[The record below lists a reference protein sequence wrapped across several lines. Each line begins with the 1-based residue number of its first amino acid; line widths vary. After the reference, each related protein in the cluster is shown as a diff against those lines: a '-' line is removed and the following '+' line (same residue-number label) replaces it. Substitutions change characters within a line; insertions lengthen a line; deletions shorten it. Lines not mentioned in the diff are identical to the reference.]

1 MKRELFSFLFLCRKP
16 WGNVSFPWFFI
27 LKGVRKMTICS
38 VNNVTKSFGGNI
50 IFENISLEI
59 KNGERVGLVGRNG
72 SGKTTIF
79 QLLTGMESLDA
90 GAIHM
95 KKGTRIGHVAQ
106 IPKFDESM
114 TVYEVLS
121 SAFKIEKE
129 LEREMRTL
137 EKHMAEEQESSVLQ
151 KLMERYG
158 IIQEKFAFLGGYE
171 IEANIMKVAN
181 GLQVIELFPR
191 SFLELSG
198 GEQTKVS
205 LAYMLLQ
212 KPDLLLLDE
221 PTNHLDLFAVEWL
234 EQFLKEYNGTVVV
247 ISHDRYFLDEVVTK
261 IFDLEDG
268 EIHVYHTNYSRF
280 VEEKEE
286 RLLQEFQAFQEQQK
300 KIKKMKEAIKRLRE
314 WANQAN
320 PPNEG
325 LHKRARSMER
335 ALERME
341 KLKKPIL
348 ERKQMGL
355 QFEGQERSGKDVI
368 VMKEVSKG
376 FAEHLLFNEANL
388 HVRFQERAAIVGR
401 NGTGKTTLLKLLLE
415 EIKPDAGEIRIGSSV
430 KIGYLSQHA
439 YGNMKS
445 NVLEAFRECVAV
457 TEGEARHILAK
468 FLFYGPAVFK
478 KVTQLSG
485 GEKMR
490 LRLAQLM
497 YQDINFLI
505 LDEPTNHLDIESREV
520 LEEALEQ
527 YNGTILAVS
536 HDRYFL
542 NKLFEKTYW
551 IDECK
556 LFEFAGNYAWARQK
570 WEEKLETQVIK
581 QQRQGRK
588 KIETV
593 PVKKKEVRNIEEIET
608 ELMHVEE
615 DIYTLEC
622 KMEQVVDVEMLEQL
636 YEEKTK
642 KELLRA
648 ELYNALEN
656 IME

>member
-1 MKRELFSFLFLCRKP
+1 
-16 WGNVSFPWFFI
+16 
-27 LKGVRKMTICS
+27 MTICS
-38 VNNVTKSFGGNI
+38 VNNVTKSFGGNT

-79 QLLTGMESLDA
+79 GLLTGMESLDA

-106 IPKFDESM
+106 IPKFDEVM
-114 TVYEVLS
+114 TVYDVLS
-121 SAFKIEKE
+121 SAFKVEKE
-129 LEREMRTL
+129 LEKEMHAL
-137 EKHMAEEQESSVLQ
+137 EKNMAVEQEQSALE

-158 IIQEKFAFLGGYE
+158 VIQEKFAFLGGYE

-181 GLQVIELFPR
+181 GLQVTDLFSR
-191 SFLELSG
+191 VFTELSG

-234 EQFLKEYNGTVVV
+234 EQFLKEYTGTVIV

-268 EIHVYHTNYSRF
+268 EIHVYHTNYSQF

-286 RLLQEFQAFQEQQK
+286 RLLQEFQAYQEQQK

-325 LHKRARSMER
+325 LHKRARNMER
-335 ALERME
+335 ALERIE
-341 KLKKPIL
+341 KLKRPIL

-355 QFEGQERSGKDVI
+355 QFEGQERSGKDVV

-376 FAEHLLFNEANL
+376 FAGRPLFEQANL

-401 NGTGKTTLLKLLLE
+401 NGTGKTTLLKLLLKE
-415 EIKPDAGEIRIGSSV
+415 MEPDAGAIRMGSSV

-439 YGNMKS
+439 YENMKS
-445 NVLEAFRECVAV
+445 NVLEAFRENVAV

-551 IDECK
+551 IDGCQ

-570 WEEKLETQVIK
+570 WEEKLEKQVIK
-581 QQRQGRK
+581 QKRQGRK
-588 KIETV
+588 SVEMV
-593 PVKKKEVRNIEEIET
+593 PVKEKKARNLEEIEN

-615 DIYTLEC
+615 DIYAIEC
-622 KMEQVVDVEMLEQL
+622 EMEHVADVERLEKL
-636 YEEKTK
+636 YEEKTM

-648 ELYNALEN
+648 KLYSELEN
-656 IME
+656 IVE

>member
-1 MKRELFSFLFLCRKP
+1 
-16 WGNVSFPWFFI
+16 
-27 LKGVRKMTICS
+27 MTICS

-137 EKHMAEEQESSVLQ
+137 EKDMAEEQESSVLQ

-181 GLQVIELFPR
+181 GLQVTELFPR
-191 SFLELSG
+191 SFVEISG

-286 RLLQEFQAFQEQQK
+286 RLLQEFQAYQEQQK

-355 QFEGQERSGKDVI
+355 QFEGQERSGKDVV

-415 EIKPDAGEIRIGSSV
+415 EIEPDAGEIRIGSSV

-588 KIETV
+588 SDETV
-593 PVKKKEVRNIEEIET
+593 SVKKKEVRNIEEIET

-615 DIYTLEC
+615 EIYTLEC

-648 ELYNALEN
+648 DLYNALEN

>member
-1 MKRELFSFLFLCRKP
+1 
-16 WGNVSFPWFFI
+16 
-27 LKGVRKMTICS
+27 MTICS

-79 QLLTGMESLDA
+79 QLLTEMESLDA

-181 GLQVIELFPR
+181 GLQVTELFPR
-191 SFLELSG
+191 LFLELSG

-234 EQFLKEYNGTVVV
+234 EQFLKEYNGTVMV

-286 RLLQEFQAFQEQQK
+286 RLLQEFQAYQEQQK

-355 QFEGQERSGKDVI
+355 QFEGQERSGKDVV
-368 VMKEVSKG
+368 VMKEVNKG

-415 EIKPDAGEIRIGSSV
+415 EIEPDAGEIRIGSSV

-551 IDECK
+551 IDERK

-570 WEEKLETQVIK
+570 WEERLETQVIK

-588 KIETV
+588 SIETA
-593 PVKKKEVRNIEEIET
+593 PVKKKEARNIEEIET

-622 KMEQVVDVEMLEQL
+622 TMEHVVDIKRLEQL

-648 ELYNALEN
+648 ELYNELEN
-656 IME
+656 IVE

>member
-1 MKRELFSFLFLCRKP
+1 M
-16 WGNVSFPWFFI
+16 GNVSFSWFFI

-38 VNNVTKSFGGNI
+38 VNNVTKSFGGNT

-79 QLLTGMESLDA
+79 GLLTGMESLDA

-106 IPKFDESM
+106 IPKFDEAM
-114 TVYEVLS
+114 TVYDVLS
-121 SAFKIEKE
+121 SAFKVEKE
-129 LEREMRTL
+129 LEKEMHAL
-137 EKHMAEEQESSVLQ
+137 EKNMAVEQEQSALE

-158 IIQEKFAFLGGYE
+158 VIQEKFAFLGGYE

-181 GLQVIELFPR
+181 GLQVTDLFSR
-191 SFLELSG
+191 VFTELSG

-234 EQFLKEYNGTVVV
+234 EQFLKEYTGTVMV

-268 EIHVYHTNYSRF
+268 EIHVYHTNYSQF
-280 VEEKEE
+280 VEEKGE
-286 RLLQEFQAFQEQQK
+286 RLLQEFQAYQEQQK

-325 LHKRARSMER
+325 LHKRARNMER
-335 ALERME
+335 ALERIE
-341 KLKKPIL
+341 KLKRPIL

-355 QFEGQERSGKDVI
+355 QFEGQERSGKDVV

-376 FAEHLLFNEANL
+376 FAGRPLFEQANL

-401 NGTGKTTLLKLLLE
+401 NGTGKTTLLKLLLK
-415 EIKPDAGEIRIGSSV
+415 EINPDVGEIRIGSSV
-430 KIGYLSQHA
+430 KIGYLSQHT
-439 YGNMKS
+439 YGNVKS
-445 NVLEAFRECVAV
+445 NVLEAFREYVAV

-570 WEEKLETQVIK
+570 WEEKLEKQVIK
-581 QQRQGRK
+581 QKRQGRK
-588 KIETV
+588 SVEMV
-593 PVKKKEVRNIEEIET
+593 PVKEKKARNLEEIEN

-615 DIYTLEC
+615 DIYAIEC
-622 KMEQVVDVEMLEQL
+622 EMEHVADVERLEKL
-636 YEEKTK
+636 YEEKTM

-648 ELYNALEN
+648 KLYSELEN
-656 IME
+656 IVE

>member
-1 MKRELFSFLFLCRKP
+1 
-16 WGNVSFPWFFI
+16 
-27 LKGVRKMTICS
+27 MTICS

-181 GLQVIELFPR
+181 GLQVIELFHR

-234 EQFLKEYNGTVVV
+234 EQFLKEYNGTVMV

-286 RLLQEFQAFQEQQK
+286 RLLQEFQTYQEQQK

-355 QFEGQERSGKDVI
+355 QFEGQERSGKDVV

-415 EIKPDAGEIRIGSSV
+415 EIEPDGGEIRIGSSV

-588 KIETV
+588 RIETA
-593 PVKKKEVRNIEEIET
+593 PVKKKEARNIEEIET

-622 KMEQVVDVEMLEQL
+622 KMEHVVDVEMLEQL
-636 YEEKTK
+636 YEEKSK

-648 ELYNALEN
+648 ELYNELEN
-656 IME
+656 IVE

>member
-1 MKRELFSFLFLCRKP
+1 
-16 WGNVSFPWFFI
+16 
-27 LKGVRKMTICS
+27 MTICS

-158 IIQEKFAFLGGYE
+158 VIQEKFAFLGGYE

-286 RLLQEFQAFQEQQK
+286 RLLQEFQAYQEQQK

-355 QFEGQERSGKDVI
+355 QFEGQERSGKDVV

-415 EIKPDAGEIRIGSSV
+415 EIEPDAGEIRIGSSV

-505 LDEPTNHLDIESREV
+505 LDEPTNHLDVESREV

-551 IDECK
+551 IDERK

-588 KIETV
+588 NIETV
-593 PVKKKEVRNIEEIET
+593 PVKKKEVRKIEEIET

-622 KMEQVVDVEMLEQL
+622 KMEHVVDVEMLEQL

-648 ELYNALEN
+648 DLYNALEN

>member
-1 MKRELFSFLFLCRKP
+1 M
-16 WGNVSFPWFFI
+16 GNVSFSWFFI

-38 VNNVTKSFGGNI
+38 VNNVTKSFGGNT

-79 QLLTGMESLDA
+79 GLLTGMESLNA

-106 IPKFDESM
+106 ILKFDEAM
-114 TVYEVLS
+114 TVYDVLS
-121 SAFKIEKE
+121 SAFKVEKE
-129 LEREMRTL
+129 LEKEMHAL
-137 EKHMAEEQESSVLQ
+137 EKNMAVEQEQSALE

-158 IIQEKFAFLGGYE
+158 VIQEKFAFLGGYE

-181 GLQVIELFPR
+181 GLQVTDLFSR
-191 SFLELSG
+191 VFTELSG

-234 EQFLKEYNGTVVV
+234 EQFLKEYTGTVMV

-268 EIHVYHTNYSRF
+268 EIHVYHTNYSQF

-286 RLLQEFQAFQEQQK
+286 RLLQEFQAYQEQQK

-325 LHKRARSMER
+325 LHKRARNMER
-335 ALERME
+335 ALERIE
-341 KLKKPIL
+341 KLKRPIL

-355 QFEGQERSGKDVI
+355 QFEGQERSGKDVV

-376 FAEHLLFNEANL
+376 FAGRPLFEQANL

-401 NGTGKTTLLKLLLE
+401 NGTGKTTLLKLLLK
-415 EIKPDAGEIRIGSSV
+415 EINPDVGEIRIGSSV
-430 KIGYLSQHA
+430 KIGYLSQHT
-439 YGNMKS
+439 YGNVKS
-445 NVLEAFRECVAV
+445 NVLEAFREYVAV

-556 LFEFAGNYAWARQK
+556 LFEFAGNYAWALQK
-570 WEEKLETQVIK
+570 WEEKLEKQVIK
-581 QQRQGRK
+581 QKRQGRK
-588 KIETV
+588 SVEMV
-593 PVKKKEVRNIEEIET
+593 PVKEKKARNLEEIEN

-615 DIYTLEC
+615 DIYAIEC
-622 KMEQVVDVEMLEQL
+622 EMEHVADVERLEKL
-636 YEEKTK
+636 YEEKTM

-648 ELYNALEN
+648 KLYSELEN
-656 IME
+656 IVE

>member
-1 MKRELFSFLFLCRKP
+1 MPKTM
-16 WGNVSFPWFFI
+16 GNVSFSWFFI

-79 QLLTGMESLDA
+79 GLLTGMESLDA

-106 IPKFDESM
+106 IPKFDEVL
-114 TVYEVLS
+114 TVYDVLS
-121 SAFKIEKE
+121 SAFKVEKE
-129 LEREMRTL
+129 LEKEMHAL
-137 EKHMAEEQESSVLQ
+137 EKNMAEEQEQSSLQ

-158 IIQEKFAFLGGYE
+158 VIQEKFAFLGGYE

-181 GLQVIELFPR
+181 GLQVTDLFSR
-191 SFLELSG
+191 VFTELSG

-234 EQFLKEYNGTVVV
+234 EQFLKEYTGTVMV

-268 EIHVYHTNYSRF
+268 EIHVYHTNYSQL

-286 RLLQEFQAFQEQQK
+286 RLHQEFQAYQEQQK

-325 LHKRARSMER
+325 LHKRARNMER
-335 ALERME
+335 ALERIE
-341 KLKKPIL
+341 KLKRPIL

-355 QFEGQERSGKDVI
+355 QFEGQERSGKDVV

-376 FAEHLLFNEANL
+376 FAGRPLFEQANL

-415 EIKPDAGEIRIGSSV
+415 EINPDVGEIRIGSSV
-430 KIGYLSQHA
+430 KIGYLSQHT
-439 YGNMKS
+439 YGNLKS
-445 NVLEAFRECVAV
+445 NVLEAFREYVAV

-505 LDEPTNHLDIESREV
+505 LDEPTNHLDV
-520 LEEALEQ
+520 TAKEELKKAMKA
-527 YNGTILAVS
+527 YKGTILLVC
-536 HDRYFL
+536 HEPEFYED
-542 NKLFEKTYW
+542 W
-551 IDECK
+551 ITK
-556 LFEFAGNYAWARQK
+556 VW
-570 WEEKLETQVIK
+570 
-581 QQRQGRK
+581 
-588 KIETV
+588 
-593 PVKKKEVRNIEEIET
+593 
-608 ELMHVEE
+608 
-615 DIYTLEC
+615 
-622 KMEQVVDVEMLEQL
+622 DVEKWSQNS
-636 YEEKTK
+636 K
-642 KELLRA
+642 
-648 ELYNALEN
+648 
-656 IME
+656 

>member
-1 MKRELFSFLFLCRKP
+1 
-16 WGNVSFPWFFI
+16 
-27 LKGVRKMTICS
+27 MTICS

-158 IIQEKFAFLGGYE
+158 VIQEKFAFLGGYE

-286 RLLQEFQAFQEQQK
+286 RLLQEFQAYQEQQK

-355 QFEGQERSGKDVI
+355 QFEGQERSGKDVV

-415 EIKPDAGEIRIGSSV
+415 EIEPDAGEIRIGSSV

-588 KIETV
+588 NIETV

-622 KMEQVVDVEMLEQL
+622 KMEHVVDVEMLEQL

-648 ELYNALEN
+648 DLYNELEN
-656 IME
+656 IVE

>member
-1 MKRELFSFLFLCRKP
+1 
-16 WGNVSFPWFFI
+16 
-27 LKGVRKMTICS
+27 MTICS
-38 VNNVTKSFGGNI
+38 VNNVTKSFGGNT

-79 QLLTGMESLDA
+79 GLLTGMESLDA

-106 IPKFDESM
+106 IPKFDEVL
-114 TVYEVLS
+114 TVYDVLS
-121 SAFKIEKE
+121 SAFKVEKE
-129 LEREMRTL
+129 LEKEMHAL
-137 EKHMAEEQESSVLQ
+137 ETNMAEEQEQSSLQ

-181 GLQVIELFPR
+181 GLQVTDLFSR
-191 SFLELSG
+191 VFTELSG

-234 EQFLKEYNGTVVV
+234 EQFLKEYTGTVMV

-268 EIHVYHTNYSRF
+268 EIHVYHTNYSQF

-286 RLLQEFQAFQEQQK
+286 RLLQEFQAYQEQQK

-325 LHKRARSMER
+325 LHKRARNMER
-335 ALERME
+335 ALERIE
-341 KLKKPIL
+341 KLKRPIL

-355 QFEGQERSGKDVI
+355 QFEGQERSGKDVV

-376 FAEHLLFNEANL
+376 FAGRPLFEQANL

-415 EIKPDAGEIRIGSSV
+415 EINPDVGEIRIGSSV
-430 KIGYLSQHA
+430 KIGYLSQHT
-439 YGNMKS
+439 YGNVKS
-445 NVLEAFRECVAV
+445 NVLEAFREYVAV

-570 WEEKLETQVIK
+570 WEEKLEKQVIK
-581 QQRQGRK
+581 QKRQGRK
-588 KIETV
+588 SVEMV
-593 PVKKKEVRNIEEIET
+593 PVKEKKARNLEEIEN

-615 DIYTLEC
+615 DIYAIEC
-622 KMEQVVDVEMLEQL
+622 EMEHVADVERLEKL
-636 YEEKTK
+636 YEEKTM

-648 ELYNALEN
+648 KLYSELEN
-656 IME
+656 IVE

>member
-1 MKRELFSFLFLCRKP
+1 M
-16 WGNVSFPWFFI
+16 GNVSFSWFFI

-137 EKHMAEEQESSVLQ
+137 EKHMAEEQETSVLQ

-181 GLQVIELFPR
+181 GLQVTELFPR
-191 SFLELSG
+191 SFVEISG

-286 RLLQEFQAFQEQQK
+286 RLLQEFQAYQEQQK

-355 QFEGQERSGKDVI
+355 QFEGQERSGKDVV

-415 EIKPDAGEIRIGSSV
+415 EIEPDAGEIRIGSSV

-551 IDECK
+551 IDERK

-570 WEEKLETQVIK
+570 WEERLETQVIK

-588 KIETV
+588 SIEIV

-615 DIYTLEC
+615 DIYTLEY

-636 YEEKTK
+636 YEEKKK

-648 ELYNALEN
+648 ELYNELEN

>member
-1 MKRELFSFLFLCRKP
+1 
-16 WGNVSFPWFFI
+16 
-27 LKGVRKMTICS
+27 MTICS

-106 IPKFDESM
+106 IPKFDEGM
-114 TVYEVLS
+114 TVYDVLS
-121 SAFKIEKE
+121 SAFKTEKE
-129 LEREMRTL
+129 LEREMRAL
-137 EKHMAEEQESSVLQ
+137 EKNMAEEREPSALQ

-158 IIQEKFAFLGGYE
+158 VIQEKFAFLGGYE
-171 IEANIMKVAN
+171 IEANMMKVAN
-181 GLQVIELFPR
+181 GLQVTELFPR

-234 EQFLKEYNGTVVV
+234 EQFLKEYNGTVMV

-268 EIHVYHTNYSRF
+268 EIHVYHTNYSQF
-280 VEEKEE
+280 VDEKEE
-286 RLLQEFQAFQEQQK
+286 RLLQEFQAYQEQQK

-335 ALERME
+335 ALERIE

-355 QFEGQERSGKDVI
+355 QFEGQERSGKDV
-368 VMKEVSKG
+368 VLMKEVSKG
-376 FAEHLLFNEANL
+376 FAGHPLFNEANL

-445 NVLEAFRECVAV
+445 NVLEAFREYVAV

-551 IDECK
+551 IDEHK

-570 WEEKLETQVIK
+570 WEEKLEKQVIK

-588 KIETV
+588 SMATA
-593 PVKKKEVRNIEEIET
+593 PVKKKEVRNVEDIET

-615 DIYTLEC
+615 DIYMLEC
-622 KMEQVVDVEMLEQL
+622 KMEHVVDVEMLEQL

-648 ELYNALEN
+648 DLYNELEN
-656 IME
+656 IVE

>member
-1 MKRELFSFLFLCRKP
+1 
-16 WGNVSFPWFFI
+16 
-27 LKGVRKMTICS
+27 MTICS
-38 VNNVTKSFGGNI
+38 VNNVKKSFGGNI

-59 KNGERVGLVGRNG
+59 KNGERIGLVGRNG

-79 QLLTGMESLDA
+79 QLLTGIEGLDA
-90 GAIHM
+90 GAIHV

-106 IPKFDESM
+106 IPKFNNEM
-114 TVYEVLS
+114 NVYDVLS
-121 SAFKIEKE
+121 SAFKKEKE
-129 LEREMRTL
+129 LEIEMHAL
-137 EKHMAEEQESSVLQ
+137 EKNMAEEQESSALQ

-158 IIQEKFAFLGGYE
+158 VIQERYAFLGGYE

-181 GLQVIELFPR
+181 GLQVTELFLR
-191 SFLELSG
+191 SFMELSG

-234 EQFLKEYNGTVVV
+234 EQFLKEYTGTVMV

-268 EIHVYHTNYSRF
+268 EIHVYHTNYSQF

-286 RLLQEFQAFQEQQK
+286 RLLQEFQAYQEQQK

-325 LHKRARSMER
+325 LHKRARNMER
-335 ALERME
+335 ALERIE
-341 KLKKPIL
+341 KLKRPIL
-348 ERKQMGL
+348 DRKQMGL
-355 QFEGQERSGKDVI
+355 QFEGQERSGKDVV

-376 FAEHLLFNEANL
+376 FAERSLFEKVNL
-388 HVRFQERAAIVGR
+388 HLRFQERAAIVGR
-401 NGTGKTTLLKLLLE
+401 NGTGKTTLLKLLLKE
-415 EIKPDAGEIRIGSSV
+415 MQQDAGEIRIGSSV

-439 YGNMKS
+439 YGNMKN
-445 NVLEAFRECVAV
+445 NVLEAFRDCVAV
-457 TEGEARHILAK
+457 TEGEARHILAR

-497 YQDINFLI
+497 YQDVNFLI

-551 IDECK
+551 IDEHK

-570 WEEKLETQVIK
+570 WEERIEKQVVKQK
-581 QQRQGRK
+581 QQQQGNK
-588 KIETV
+588 ALEVMPI
-593 PVKKKEVRNIEEIET
+593 KKKKSRDLEAVEN
-608 ELMHVEE
+608 ELMHIEE
-615 DIYTLEC
+615 DIYALEC
-622 KMEQVVDVEMLEQL
+622 KMEHVVDVEMLEQL

-642 KELLRA
+642 KEFLRA
-648 ELYNALEN
+648 ELYNELEN
-656 IME
+656 IVE

>member
-1 MKRELFSFLFLCRKP
+1 M
-16 WGNVSFPWFFI
+16 GNVSFLWFFI

-106 IPKFDESM
+106 IPKFDEGM
-114 TVYEVLS
+114 TVYDVLS
-121 SAFKIEKE
+121 SAFKAEKE

-137 EKHMAEEQESSVLQ
+137 EKNMAEEREPSTLQ
-151 KLMERYG
+151 RLMERYG
-158 IIQEKFAFLGGYE
+158 VIQEKFAFLGGYE
-171 IEANIMKVAN
+171 IEANMMKVAN
-181 GLQVIELFPR
+181 GLQVTELFPR

-234 EQFLKEYNGTVVV
+234 EQFLKEYNGTVMV

-268 EIHVYHTNYSRF
+268 EIHVYHTNYSQF

-286 RLLQEFQAFQEQQK
+286 RLLQEFQAYQEQQK

-335 ALERME
+335 ALERIE

-355 QFEGQERSGKDVI
+355 QFEGQERSGKDVV

-376 FAEHLLFNEANL
+376 FAGRPLFNEANL

-445 NVLEAFRECVAV
+445 NVLEAFREYVAV

-551 IDECK
+551 IDEHK

-570 WEEKLETQVIK
+570 WEEKLEKQVIK

-588 KIETV
+588 SMAAA
-593 PVKKKEVRNIEEIET
+593 PVKKKEVRNVEEIET

-622 KMEQVVDVEMLEQL
+622 KMEHVVDVEMLEQL

-648 ELYNALEN
+648 ELYHELEN
-656 IME
+656 IVE

>member
-1 MKRELFSFLFLCRKP
+1 
-16 WGNVSFPWFFI
+16 
-27 LKGVRKMTICS
+27 MTICS

-59 KNGERVGLVGRNG
+59 KSGERVGLVGRNG

-129 LEREMRTL
+129 LEREIRTL

-158 IIQEKFAFLGGYE
+158 VIQEKFAFLGGYE

-234 EQFLKEYNGTVVV
+234 EQFLKEYNGTVMV

-286 RLLQEFQAFQEQQK
+286 RLLQEFQAYQEQQK

-355 QFEGQERSGKDVI
+355 QFEGQERSGKDVV

-376 FAEHLLFNEANL
+376 FADHPLFNEVNL

-415 EIKPDAGEIRIGSSV
+415 EIEPDAGEIRIGSSV

-445 NVLEAFRECVAV
+445 NVLEAFREYVAV

-551 IDECK
+551 IDERK

-570 WEEKLETQVIK
+570 WEERLETQVIK

-588 KIETV
+588 SIETV

-622 KMEQVVDVEMLEQL
+622 KMEHVVDVEMLEQL

-648 ELYNALEN
+648 ELYNELEN
-656 IME
+656 IVE

>member
-1 MKRELFSFLFLCRKP
+1 
-16 WGNVSFPWFFI
+16 
-27 LKGVRKMTICS
+27 MTICS

-79 QLLTGMESLDA
+79 GLLTGMESLDT

-106 IPKFDESM
+106 IPKFDEAM
-114 TVYEVLS
+114 TVYDVLS
-121 SAFKIEKE
+121 SAFKVEKGLEKE
-129 LEREMRTL
+129 MHAL
-137 EKHMAEEQESSVLQ
+137 EKNMAEEQEQSSLQ

-158 IIQEKFAFLGGYE
+158 VIQEKFAFLGGYE

-181 GLQVIELFPR
+181 GLQVTNLFSR
-191 SFLELSG
+191 VFTELSG

-234 EQFLKEYNGTVVV
+234 EQFLKEYNGTVMV

-268 EIHVYHTNYSRF
+268 AIHVYHTNYSQF
-280 VEEKEE
+280 VEEKEG
-286 RLLQEFQAFQEQQK
+286 RLLQEFQAYQEQQK

-325 LHKRARSMER
+325 LHKRARNMER
-335 ALERME
+335 ALERIE
-341 KLKKPIL
+341 KLKRPIL

-355 QFEGQERSGKDVI
+355 QFEGQERSGKDVV

-376 FAEHLLFNEANL
+376 FAGRPLFEQANL

-401 NGTGKTTLLKLLLE
+401 NGTGKTTLLKLLLKE
-415 EIKPDAGEIRIGSSV
+415 MEPEAGAIRVGSSV
-430 KIGYLSQHA
+430 KIGYLSQHT
-439 YGNMKS
+439 YENMKS
-445 NVLEAFRECVAV
+445 NVLEAFRENVAV

-570 WEEKLETQVIK
+570 WEEKLEKQVIK
-581 QQRQGRK
+581 QKRQGK
-588 KIETV
+588 KSVETV
-593 PVKKKEVRNIEEIET
+593 PVKEKEARNLEEIEN

-615 DIYTLEC
+615 DVYAIEC
-622 KMEQVVDVEMLEQL
+622 EMEHVADVERLEKL

-648 ELYNALEN
+648 ELYNELEN
-656 IME
+656 IVE

>member
-1 MKRELFSFLFLCRKP
+1 
-16 WGNVSFPWFFI
+16 
-27 LKGVRKMTICS
+27 MTICS
-38 VNNVTKSFGGNI
+38 VNNVKKSFGGNI

-59 KNGERVGLVGRNG
+59 KNGERIGLVGRNG

-95 KKGTRIGHVAQ
+95 KKGTCIGHVAQ
-106 IPKFDESM
+106 IPKFNNEM
-114 TVYEVLS
+114 NVYDVLS
-121 SAFKIEKE
+121 SAFKKEKE
-129 LEREMRTL
+129 LEIEMHAL
-137 EKHMAEEQESSVLQ
+137 EKNMAEEQESSALQ

-158 IIQEKFAFLGGYE
+158 VIQERYAFLGGYE

-181 GLQVIELFPR
+181 GLQVTELFRR
-191 SFLELSG
+191 SFMEISG

-234 EQFLKEYNGTVVV
+234 EQFLKEYTGTVMV

-268 EIHVYHTNYSRF
+268 EIHVYHTNYSQF

-286 RLLQEFQAFQEQQK
+286 RLLQEFQAYQEQQK

-325 LHKRARSMER
+325 LHKRARNMER
-335 ALERME
+335 ALERIE
-341 KLKKPIL
+341 KLKRPIL
-348 ERKQMGL
+348 DRKQMGL
-355 QFEGQERSGKDVI
+355 QFEGQERSGKDVV

-376 FAEHLLFNEANL
+376 FAERSLFEKVNL
-388 HVRFQERAAIVGR
+388 HLRFQERAAIVGR
-401 NGTGKTTLLKLLLE
+401 NGTGKTTLLKLLLKE
-415 EIKPDAGEIRIGSSV
+415 MQQDAGEIRIGSSV

-439 YGNMKS
+439 YGNMKN
-445 NVLEAFRECVAV
+445 NVLEAFRDCVAV
-457 TEGEARHILAK
+457 TEGEARHILAR

-497 YQDINFLI
+497 YQDVNFLI

-551 IDECK
+551 IDEHK

-570 WEEKLETQVIK
+570 WEERIEKQVAKQK
-581 QQRQGRK
+581 QQQQGNK
-588 KIETV
+588 VLKVMPI
-593 PVKKKEVRNIEEIET
+593 KKKESRNLEEVEN
-608 ELMHVEE
+608 ELMHIEE
-615 DIYTLEC
+615 DIYALEC
-622 KMEQVVDVEMLEQL
+622 KMEHVVDVEMLEQL

-642 KELLRA
+642 NEFLRA
-648 ELYNALEN
+648 ELYNELEN
-656 IME
+656 IVE

>member
-1 MKRELFSFLFLCRKP
+1 
-16 WGNVSFPWFFI
+16 
-27 LKGVRKMTICS
+27 MTICS

-106 IPKFDESM
+106 IPKFDEGM
-114 TVYEVLS
+114 TVYDVLS
-121 SAFKIEKE
+121 SAFKAEKE

-137 EKHMAEEQESSVLQ
+137 EKNMAEEQETFALQ

-158 IIQEKFAFLGGYE
+158 VIQEKFAFLGGYE
-171 IEANIMKVAN
+171 IEANMMKVAN

-234 EQFLKEYNGTVVV
+234 EQFLKEYNGTVMV

-268 EIHVYHTNYSRF
+268 EIHVYHTNYSQF

-286 RLLQEFQAFQEQQK
+286 RLLQEFQAYQEQQK

-335 ALERME
+335 ALERIE

-355 QFEGQERSGKDVI
+355 QFEGQERSGKDVV

-376 FAEHLLFNEANL
+376 FADHPLFNEANL

-415 EIKPDAGEIRIGSSV
+415 EIEPDVGEIRIGSSV

-445 NVLEAFRECVAV
+445 SLLEAFREYVAV

-551 IDECK
+551 IDEHK

-570 WEEKLETQVIK
+570 WEEKLEKQVIK

-588 KIETV
+588 SMETA
-593 PVKKKEVRNIEEIET
+593 PVKKKEVRNVEDIET

-615 DIYTLEC
+615 DIYMLEC
-622 KMEQVVDVEMLEQL
+622 KMEHVVDVEMLEQL

-648 ELYNALEN
+648 ELYNELEN
-656 IME
+656 IVE

>member
-1 MKRELFSFLFLCRKP
+1 
-16 WGNVSFPWFFI
+16 
-27 LKGVRKMTICS
+27 MTICS

-95 KKGTRIGHVAQ
+95 KKGTCIGHVAQ
-106 IPKFDESM
+106 IPKFDEDR
-114 TVYEVLS
+114 TVYDVLS
-121 SAFKIEKE
+121 SAFKAEKE

-137 EKHMAEEQESSVLQ
+137 EKNMAEERESSALQ

-158 IIQEKFAFLGGYE
+158 VIQEKFAFLGGYE
-171 IEANIMKVAN
+171 IEANLMKVAN
-181 GLQVIELFPR
+181 GLQVTELFPR

-198 GEQTKVS
+198 GEQTKIS

-234 EQFLKEYNGTVVV
+234 EQFLKEYNGTVMV

-268 EIHVYHTNYSRF
+268 EIHVYHTNYSQF

-286 RLLQEFQAFQEQQK
+286 RLLQEFQAYQEQQK

-335 ALERME
+335 ALERIE

-355 QFEGQERSGKDVI
+355 QFEGQERSGKDVV

-376 FAEHLLFNEANL
+376 FAGHPLFNEASL

-415 EIKPDAGEIRIGSSV
+415 EIEPDAGEIRIGSSV

-439 YGNMKS
+439 YGNVKS
-445 NVLEAFRECVAV
+445 NVLEAFREYVAV

-551 IDECK
+551 IDERK

-588 KIETV
+588 RIEIA
-593 PVKKKEVRNIEEIET
+593 PIKKKEVRNVEEIEI

-622 KMEQVVDVEMLEQL
+622 KMEHVVDVEMLEQL

-648 ELYNALEN
+648 ELYNELEN

>member
-1 MKRELFSFLFLCRKP
+1 
-16 WGNVSFPWFFI
+16 
-27 LKGVRKMTICS
+27 MTICS
-38 VNNVTKSFGGNI
+38 VNNVKKSFGGNI

-59 KNGERVGLVGRNG
+59 KNGERIGLVGRNG

-95 KKGTRIGHVAQ
+95 KKGTCIGHVAQ
-106 IPKFDESM
+106 IPKFNNEM
-114 TVYEVLS
+114 NVYDVLS
-121 SAFKIEKE
+121 SAFKKEKE
-129 LEREMRTL
+129 LEIEMHAL
-137 EKHMAEEQESSVLQ
+137 EKNMAEEQESSALQ

-158 IIQEKFAFLGGYE
+158 VIQERYAFLGGYE

-181 GLQVIELFPR
+181 GLQVTELFPR
-191 SFLELSG
+191 SFMELSG

-234 EQFLKEYNGTVVV
+234 EQFLKEYTGTVMV

-268 EIHVYHTNYSRF
+268 EIHVYHTNYSQF

-286 RLLQEFQAFQEQQK
+286 RLLQEFQAYQEQQK

-325 LHKRARSMER
+325 LHKRARNMER
-335 ALERME
+335 ALERIE
-341 KLKKPIL
+341 KLKRPIL
-348 ERKQMGL
+348 DRKQMGL
-355 QFEGQERSGKDVI
+355 QFEGQERSGKDVV

-376 FAEHLLFNEANL
+376 FDERSLFEKVNL
-388 HVRFQERAAIVGR
+388 HIRFQERAAIVGR
-401 NGTGKTTLLKLLLE
+401 NGTGKTTLLKLLLKE
-415 EIKPDAGEIRIGSSV
+415 MQQDAGEIRIGSSV

-439 YGNMKS
+439 YGNMKN
-445 NVLEAFRECVAV
+445 NVLEAFRDYVAV
-457 TEGEARHILAK
+457 TEGEARHILAR

-497 YQDINFLI
+497 YQDVNFLI

-551 IDECK
+551 IDEHK

-570 WEEKLETQVIK
+570 WEERIEKQVVKQK
-581 QQRQGRK
+581 QQQQGNK
-588 KIETV
+588 ALEVMPI
-593 PVKKKEVRNIEEIET
+593 KKKKSRDLEAVEN
-608 ELMHVEE
+608 ELMHIEE
-615 DIYTLEC
+615 DIYALEC
-622 KMEQVVDVEMLEQL
+622 KMENVVDVEMLEQL

-642 KELLRA
+642 KEFLRA
-648 ELYNALEN
+648 ELYNELEN
-656 IME
+656 IVE

>member
-1 MKRELFSFLFLCRKP
+1 M
-16 WGNVSFPWFFI
+16 GNVSFPWFFI

-38 VNNVTKSFGGNI
+38 VNNVKKSFGGNI

-59 KNGERVGLVGRNG
+59 KNGERIGLVGRNG

-79 QLLTGMESLDA
+79 QLLTGIEGLDA
-90 GAIHM
+90 GAIHV

-106 IPKFDESM
+106 IPKFNNEM
-114 TVYEVLS
+114 NVYDVLS
-121 SAFKIEKE
+121 SAFKKEKE
-129 LEREMRTL
+129 LEIEMHAL
-137 EKHMAEEQESSVLQ
+137 EKNMAEEQESSALQ

-158 IIQEKFAFLGGYE
+158 VIQERYAFLGGYE

-181 GLQVIELFPR
+181 GLQVTELFPR
-191 SFLELSG
+191 SFMELSG

-234 EQFLKEYNGTVVV
+234 EQFLKEYTGTVMV

-268 EIHVYHTNYSRF
+268 EIHVYHTNYSQF

-286 RLLQEFQAFQEQQK
+286 RLLQEFQAYQEQQK

-325 LHKRARSMER
+325 LHKRARNMER
-335 ALERME
+335 ALERIE
-341 KLKKPIL
+341 KLKRPIL
-348 ERKQMGL
+348 DRKQMGL
-355 QFEGQERSGKDVI
+355 QFEGQERSGKDVV

-376 FAEHLLFNEANL
+376 FAERSLFEKVNL
-388 HVRFQERAAIVGR
+388 HIRFQERAAIVGR
-401 NGTGKTTLLKLLLE
+401 NGTGKTTLLKLLLKE
-415 EIKPDAGEIRIGSSV
+415 MQQDAGEIRIGSSV

-439 YGNMKS
+439 YGNMKN
-445 NVLEAFRECVAV
+445 NVLEAFRDCVAV
-457 TEGEARHILAK
+457 TEGEARHILAR

-497 YQDINFLI
+497 YQDVNFLI

-551 IDECK
+551 IDEHK

-570 WEEKLETQVIK
+570 WEERIEKQVVKQK
-581 QQRQGRK
+581 QQQQGNK
-588 KIETV
+588 ALEVMPI
-593 PVKKKEVRNIEEIET
+593 KKKKSRDLEAVEN
-608 ELMHVEE
+608 ELMHIEE
-615 DIYTLEC
+615 DIYALEC
-622 KMEQVVDVEMLEQL
+622 KMENVVDVEMLEQL

-642 KELLRA
+642 KEFLRA
-648 ELYNALEN
+648 ELYNELEN
-656 IME
+656 IVE

>member
-1 MKRELFSFLFLCRKP
+1 
-16 WGNVSFPWFFI
+16 
-27 LKGVRKMTICS
+27 MTICS

-79 QLLTGMESLDA
+79 GLLTGMESLDA

-106 IPKFDESM
+106 IPKFDEVL
-114 TVYEVLS
+114 TVYDVLS
-121 SAFKIEKE
+121 SAFKVEKE
-129 LEREMRTL
+129 LEKEMHAL
-137 EKHMAEEQESSVLQ
+137 ETNMAEEQEQSSLQ

-158 IIQEKFAFLGGYE
+158 VIQEKFAFLGGYE

-181 GLQVIELFPR
+181 GLQVTDLFSR
-191 SFLELSG
+191 VFTELSG

-234 EQFLKEYNGTVVV
+234 EQFLKEYTGTVMV

-268 EIHVYHTNYSRF
+268 EIHVYHTNYSQF

-286 RLLQEFQAFQEQQK
+286 RLLQEFQAYQEQQK

-325 LHKRARSMER
+325 LHKRARNMER
-335 ALERME
+335 ALERIE
-341 KLKKPIL
+341 KLKRPIL

-355 QFEGQERSGKDVI
+355 QFEGQERSGKDVV

-376 FAEHLLFNEANL
+376 FAGRPLFEQANL

-415 EIKPDAGEIRIGSSV
+415 EINPDVGEIRIGSSV
-430 KIGYLSQHA
+430 KIGYLSQHT
-439 YGNMKS
+439 YGNVKS
-445 NVLEAFRECVAV
+445 NVLEAFREYVAV

-468 FLFYGPAVFK
+468 FLFYGPAVLK

-570 WEEKLETQVIK
+570 WEEKLEKQVIK
-581 QQRQGRK
+581 QKRQVRK
-588 KIETV
+588 SVEMV
-593 PVKKKEVRNIEEIET
+593 PVKEKKARNLEEIEN

-615 DIYTLEC
+615 DIYAIEC
-622 KMEQVVDVEMLEQL
+622 EMEHVADVERLEKL
-636 YEEKTK
+636 YEEKTM

-648 ELYNALEN
+648 KLYSELEN
-656 IME
+656 ILE

>member
-1 MKRELFSFLFLCRKP
+1 
-16 WGNVSFPWFFI
+16 
-27 LKGVRKMTICS
+27 MTICS

-106 IPKFDESM
+106 IPKFDEGM
-114 TVYEVLS
+114 TVYDVLS
-121 SAFKIEKE
+121 SAFKTEKE
-129 LEREMRTL
+129 LEREMRAL
-137 EKHMAEEQESSVLQ
+137 EKNMAEEREPSALQ

-158 IIQEKFAFLGGYE
+158 VIQEKFAFLGGYE
-171 IEANIMKVAN
+171 IEANLMKVAN
-181 GLQVIELFPR
+181 GLEVTELFPR
-191 SFLELSG
+191 PFLELSG

-234 EQFLKEYNGTVVV
+234 EQFLKEYNGTVMV

-268 EIHVYHTNYSRF
+268 EIHVYHTNYSQF
-280 VEEKEE
+280 VDEKEE
-286 RLLQEFQAFQEQQK
+286 RLLQEFQAYQEQQK

-335 ALERME
+335 ALERIE

-355 QFEGQERSGKDVI
+355 QFEGQERSGKDVV

-376 FAEHLLFNEANL
+376 FAAHPLFNEANL

-445 NVLEAFRECVAV
+445 NVLEAFREYVAV

-551 IDECK
+551 IDEHK

-570 WEEKLETQVIK
+570 WEEKLEKQVVK

-588 KIETV
+588 SMATA
-593 PVKKKEVRNIEEIET
+593 PVKKKEVRNIEDIET

-615 DIYTLEC
+615 DIYMLEC
-622 KMEQVVDVEMLEQL
+622 KMEHVVDVEMLEQL

-648 ELYNALEN
+648 DLYNELEN
-656 IME
+656 IVE

>member
-1 MKRELFSFLFLCRKP
+1 M
-16 WGNVSFPWFFI
+16 GNVSFSWFFI

-38 VNNVTKSFGGNI
+38 VNNVMKSFGGNI

-79 QLLTGMESLDA
+79 GLLTGKESLDA

-106 IPKFDESM
+106 IPKFDEVM
-114 TVYEVLS
+114 TVYDVLS
-121 SAFKIEKE
+121 SAFKVEKE
-129 LEREMRTL
+129 LEKEMHAL
-137 EKHMAEEQESSVLQ
+137 EKNMAVEQEQSALE

-158 IIQEKFAFLGGYE
+158 VIQEKFAFLGGYE

-181 GLQVIELFPR
+181 GLQVTDLFSR
-191 SFLELSG
+191 VFTELSG

-234 EQFLKEYNGTVVV
+234 EQFLKEYTGTVIV
-247 ISHDRYFLDEVVTK
+247 ISHDRYFLDEAVTK

-268 EIHVYHTNYSRF
+268 EIHVYHTNYSQF

-286 RLLQEFQAFQEQQK
+286 RLLQEFQAYQEQQK

-325 LHKRARSMER
+325 LHKRARNMER
-335 ALERME
+335 ALERIE
-341 KLKKPIL
+341 KLKRPIL

-355 QFEGQERSGKDVI
+355 QFEGQERSGKDVV

-376 FAEHLLFNEANL
+376 FAGRPLFEQANL

-415 EIKPDAGEIRIGSSV
+415 EIIPDVGEIRIGSSV
-430 KIGYLSQHA
+430 KIGYLSQHT
-439 YGNMKS
+439 YGNVKS
-445 NVLEAFRECVAV
+445 NVLEAFREYVAV

-570 WEEKLETQVIK
+570 WEEKLEKQVIK
-581 QQRQGRK
+581 QKRQGRK
-588 KIETV
+588 SVEMV
-593 PVKKKEVRNIEEIET
+593 PVKEKKARNLEEIEN

-615 DIYTLEC
+615 DIYAIEC
-622 KMEQVVDVEMLEQL
+622 EMEHVADVERLEKL
-636 YEEKTK
+636 YEEKTM

-648 ELYNALEN
+648 KLYSELEN
-656 IME
+656 IVE

>member
-1 MKRELFSFLFLCRKP
+1 
-16 WGNVSFPWFFI
+16 
-27 LKGVRKMTICS
+27 MTICS
-38 VNNVTKSFGGNI
+38 VNNVKKSFGGNI

-79 QLLTGMESLDA
+79 GLLTGMESLDA

-106 IPKFDESM
+106 IPKFDEVL
-114 TVYEVLS
+114 TVYDVLS
-121 SAFKIEKE
+121 SAFKVEKE
-129 LEREMRTL
+129 LEKEMHAL
-137 EKHMAEEQESSVLQ
+137 EKNMAEEQEQSSLQ

-181 GLQVIELFPR
+181 GLQVTDLFSR
-191 SFLELSG
+191 VFTELSG

-234 EQFLKEYNGTVVV
+234 EQFLKEYTGTVMV

-268 EIHVYHTNYSRF
+268 EIHVYHTNYSQF

-286 RLLQEFQAFQEQQK
+286 RLLQEFQAYQEQQK

-320 PPNEG
+320 PLNEG
-325 LHKRARSMER
+325 LHKRARNMER
-335 ALERME
+335 ALERIE
-341 KLKKPIL
+341 KLKRPIL

-355 QFEGQERSGKDVI
+355 QFEGQERSGKDVV

-376 FAEHLLFNEANL
+376 FAGRPLFEQANL

-401 NGTGKTTLLKLLLE
+401 NGTGKTTLLKLLLK
-415 EIKPDAGEIRIGSSV
+415 EINPDVGEIRIGSSV
-430 KIGYLSQHA
+430 KIGYLSQHT
-439 YGNMKS
+439 YGNVKS
-445 NVLEAFRECVAV
+445 NVLEAFREYVAV

-570 WEEKLETQVIK
+570 WEEKLEKQVIK
-581 QQRQGRK
+581 QKRQGRK
-588 KIETV
+588 SVEMV
-593 PVKKKEVRNIEEIET
+593 PVKEKKARNLEEIEN

-615 DIYTLEC
+615 DIYAIEC
-622 KMEQVVDVEMLEQL
+622 EMEHVADVERLEKL
-636 YEEKTK
+636 YEEKTM

-648 ELYNALEN
+648 KLYSELEN
-656 IME
+656 IVE

>member
-1 MKRELFSFLFLCRKP
+1 M
-16 WGNVSFPWFFI
+16 GNVSFSWFFI

-38 VNNVTKSFGGNI
+38 VNNVMKSFGGNI

-79 QLLTGMESLDA
+79 GLLTGKESLDA

-106 IPKFDESM
+106 IPKFDEVM
-114 TVYEVLS
+114 TVYDVLS
-121 SAFKIEKE
+121 SAFKVEKE
-129 LEREMRTL
+129 LEKEMHAL
-137 EKHMAEEQESSVLQ
+137 EKNMAVEQEQSALE

-158 IIQEKFAFLGGYE
+158 VIQEKFAFLGGYE

-181 GLQVIELFPR
+181 GLQVTDLFPR
-191 SFLELSG
+191 VFTELSG

-234 EQFLKEYNGTVVV
+234 EQFLKEYTGTVIV

-268 EIHVYHTNYSRF
+268 EIHVYHTNYSQF

-286 RLLQEFQAFQEQQK
+286 RLLQEFQAYQEQQK

-325 LHKRARSMER
+325 LHKRARNMER
-335 ALERME
+335 ALERIE
-341 KLKKPIL
+341 KLKRPIL

-355 QFEGQERSGKDVI
+355 QFEGQERSGKDVV

-376 FAEHLLFNEANL
+376 FAGRPLFEQANL

-415 EIKPDAGEIRIGSSV
+415 EINPDVGEIRIGSSV
-430 KIGYLSQHA
+430 KIGYLSQHT
-439 YGNMKS
+439 YGNVKS
-445 NVLEAFRECVAV
+445 NVLEAFREYVAV

-570 WEEKLETQVIK
+570 WEEKLEKQVIK
-581 QQRQGRK
+581 QKRQGRK
-588 KIETV
+588 SVEMV
-593 PVKKKEVRNIEEIET
+593 PVKEKKARNLEEIEN

-615 DIYTLEC
+615 DIYAIEC
-622 KMEQVVDVEMLEQL
+622 EMEHVADVERLEKL
-636 YEEKTK
+636 YEEKTM

-648 ELYNALEN
+648 KLYSELEN
-656 IME
+656 IVE

>member
-1 MKRELFSFLFLCRKP
+1 
-16 WGNVSFPWFFI
+16 
-27 LKGVRKMTICS
+27 MTICS
-38 VNNVTKSFGGNI
+38 VNNVMKSFGGNI

-79 QLLTGMESLDA
+79 GLLTGKESLDA

-106 IPKFDESM
+106 IPKFDEVM
-114 TVYEVLS
+114 NVYDVLS
-121 SAFKIEKE
+121 SAFKVEKE
-129 LEREMRTL
+129 LEKEMHAL
-137 EKHMAEEQESSVLQ
+137 EKNMAEEQEQSSLQ

-181 GLQVIELFPR
+181 GLQVTDLFPR
-191 SFLELSG
+191 VFTELSG

-234 EQFLKEYNGTVVV
+234 EKFLKEYTGTVIV

-268 EIHVYHTNYSRF
+268 EIHVYHTNYSQF

-286 RLLQEFQAFQEQQK
+286 RLLQEFQAYQEQQK

-325 LHKRARSMER
+325 LHKRARNMER
-335 ALERME
+335 ALERIE
-341 KLKKPIL
+341 KLKRPIL

-355 QFEGQERSGKDVI
+355 QFEGQERSGKDVV

-376 FAEHLLFNEANL
+376 FAGRPLFEQANL

-415 EIKPDAGEIRIGSSV
+415 EINPDVGEIRIGSSV
-430 KIGYLSQHA
+430 KIGYLSQHT
-439 YGNMKS
+439 YGNVKS
-445 NVLEAFRECVAV
+445 NVLEAFREYVAV

-570 WEEKLETQVIK
+570 WEEKLEKQVIK
-581 QQRQGRK
+581 QKRQGRK
-588 KIETV
+588 SVEMV
-593 PVKKKEVRNIEEIET
+593 PVKEKKARNLEEIEN

-615 DIYTLEC
+615 DIYAIEC
-622 KMEQVVDVEMLEQL
+622 EMEHVADVERLEKL
-636 YEEKTK
+636 YEEKTM

-648 ELYNALEN
+648 KLYSELEN
-656 IME
+656 IVE

>member
-1 MKRELFSFLFLCRKP
+1 M
-16 WGNVSFPWFFI
+16 GNVSFPWFFI

-38 VNNVTKSFGGNI
+38 VNNVKKSFGGNI

-59 KNGERVGLVGRNG
+59 KNGERIGLVGRNG

-79 QLLTGMESLDA
+79 QLLTGIEGLDA
-90 GAIHM
+90 GAIHV

-106 IPKFDESM
+106 IPKFNNEM
-114 TVYEVLS
+114 NVYDVLS
-121 SAFKIEKE
+121 SAFKKEKE
-129 LEREMRTL
+129 LEIEMHAL
-137 EKHMAEEQESSVLQ
+137 EKNMAEEQESSALQ

-158 IIQEKFAFLGGYE
+158 VIQERYAFLGGYE

-181 GLQVIELFPR
+181 GLQVTELFRR
-191 SFLELSG
+191 SFMEISG

-234 EQFLKEYNGTVVV
+234 EQFLKEYTGTVMV

-268 EIHVYHTNYSRF
+268 EIHVYHTNYSQF

-286 RLLQEFQAFQEQQK
+286 RLLQEFQAYQEQQK

-325 LHKRARSMER
+325 LHKRARNMER
-335 ALERME
+335 ALERIE
-341 KLKKPIL
+341 KLKRPIL
-348 ERKQMGL
+348 DRKQMGL
-355 QFEGQERSGKDVI
+355 QFEGQERSGKDVV

-376 FAEHLLFNEANL
+376 FDERSLFEKVNL
-388 HVRFQERAAIVGR
+388 HIRFQERAAIVGR
-401 NGTGKTTLLKLLLE
+401 NGTGKTTLLKLLLKE
-415 EIKPDAGEIRIGSSV
+415 MQQDAGEIRIGSSV

-439 YGNMKS
+439 YGNMKN
-445 NVLEAFRECVAV
+445 NVLEAFRDCVAV
-457 TEGEARHILAK
+457 TEGEARHILAR

-497 YQDINFLI
+497 YQDVNFLI

-551 IDECK
+551 IDEHK

-570 WEEKLETQVIK
+570 WEERIEKQVVKQK
-581 QQRQGRK
+581 QQQQGNK
-588 KIETV
+588 ALEVMPI
-593 PVKKKEVRNIEEIET
+593 KKKKSRDLEAVEN
-608 ELMHVEE
+608 ELMHIEE
-615 DIYTLEC
+615 DIYALEC
-622 KMEQVVDVEMLEQL
+622 KMEHVVDVEMLEQL

-642 KELLRA
+642 KEFLRA
-648 ELYNALEN
+648 ELYNELEN
-656 IME
+656 IVE

>member
-1 MKRELFSFLFLCRKP
+1 
-16 WGNVSFPWFFI
+16 
-27 LKGVRKMTICS
+27 MTICS

-137 EKHMAEEQESSVLQ
+137 EKDMAEEQESSVLQ

-181 GLQVIELFPR
+181 GLQVTELFPR

-234 EQFLKEYNGTVVV
+234 EQFLKEYNGTVMV

-286 RLLQEFQAFQEQQK
+286 RLLQEFQAYQEQQK

-335 ALERME
+335 ALERMQ

-355 QFEGQERSGKDVI
+355 QFEGQDRSGKDVVVI
-368 VMKEVSKG
+368 KEVSKG
-376 FAEHLLFNEANL
+376 FADHPLFNEVNL

-415 EIKPDAGEIRIGSSV
+415 EIEPDAGEIRIGSSV

-439 YGNMKS
+439 YGNRKS
-445 NVLEAFRECVAV
+445 NVLEAFREYVAV

-551 IDECK
+551 IDERK

-570 WEEKLETQVIK
+570 WEERLETQVIK

-588 KIETV
+588 SIETA

-622 KMEQVVDVEMLEQL
+622 KMEHVVDIEMLEQL
-636 YEEKTK
+636 YEEKMK

-648 ELYNALEN
+648 ELYNELEN
-656 IME
+656 IVE

>member
-1 MKRELFSFLFLCRKP
+1 
-16 WGNVSFPWFFI
+16 
-27 LKGVRKMTICS
+27 MTICS

-90 GAIHM
+90 GAIHI

-181 GLQVIELFPR
+181 GLQVTELFHR

-234 EQFLKEYNGTVVV
+234 EQFLKEYNGTVMV

-268 EIHVYHTNYSRF
+268 EIHVYHTNYSQF

-286 RLLQEFQAFQEQQK
+286 RLLQEFQAYQEQQK

-355 QFEGQERSGKDVI
+355 QFEGQERSGKDVV
-368 VMKEVSKG
+368 VMKEVSKR

-415 EIKPDAGEIRIGSSV
+415 EIEPDAGEIRIGSSV

-581 QQRQGRK
+581 QRRQGRK
-588 KIETV
+588 SMETV

-648 ELYNALEN
+648 ELYNELEN
-656 IME
+656 IVE

>member
-1 MKRELFSFLFLCRKP
+1 
-16 WGNVSFPWFFI
+16 
-27 LKGVRKMTICS
+27 MTICS

-79 QLLTGMESLDA
+79 GLLTGMESLDA

-106 IPKFDESM
+106 IPKFDEDM
-114 TVYEVLS
+114 TVYDVLS

-129 LEREMRTL
+129 LEREMHAL
-137 EKHMAEEQESSVLQ
+137 EKHMAEEQESSALQ
-151 KLMERYG
+151 RLMERYG
-158 IIQEKFAFLGGYE
+158 VIQEKFAFLGGYE

-181 GLQVIELFPR
+181 GLQVTELFPR

-234 EQFLKEYNGTVVV
+234 EQFLKEYNGTVMV

-268 EIHVYHTNYSRF
+268 EIHVYHTNYSQF

-286 RLLQEFQAFQEQQK
+286 RLLQEFQAYQEQQK

-355 QFEGQERSGKDVI
+355 QFEGQERSGKDVV

-376 FAEHLLFNEANL
+376 FADHPLFNEVNL

-415 EIKPDAGEIRIGSSV
+415 EIEPDAGEIRIGSSV

-445 NVLEAFRECVAV
+445 NVLEAFREYVAV
-457 TEGEARHILAK
+457 TEGKARHILAK

-490 LRLAQLM
+490 LKLAQLM

-551 IDECK
+551 IDRCK

-570 WEEKLETQVIK
+570 WEEKLEEEVIK
-581 QQRQGRK
+581 HKHHGRK
-588 KIETV
+588 SVEAISI
-593 PVKKKEVRNIEEIET
+593 KKKDSRSFAEIEN
-608 ELMHVEE
+608 ELMHIEE
-615 DIYTLEC
+615 DIYALESE
-622 KMEQVVDVEMLEQL
+622 MEYVADVEKLEKL

-648 ELYNALEN
+648 DLYNELEN
-656 IME
+656 MVE

>member
-1 MKRELFSFLFLCRKP
+1 
-16 WGNVSFPWFFI
+16 
-27 LKGVRKMTICS
+27 MTICS

-181 GLQVIELFPR
+181 GLQVTELFPR
-191 SFLELSG
+191 SFVEISG

-234 EQFLKEYNGTVVV
+234 EQFLKEYNGTVMV

-286 RLLQEFQAFQEQQK
+286 RLLQEFQAYQEQQK

-355 QFEGQERSGKDVI
+355 QFEGQERSGKDVV

-388 HVRFQERAAIVGR
+388 HVRFQEHAAIVGR

-415 EIKPDAGEIRIGSSV
+415 EIEPDAGEIRIGSSV

-551 IDECK
+551 IDERK

-581 QQRQGRK
+581 QQHQGRK
-588 KIETV
+588 NIETV

-648 ELYNALEN
+648 ELYNELEN
-656 IME
+656 IVE

>member
-1 MKRELFSFLFLCRKP
+1 
-16 WGNVSFPWFFI
+16 
-27 LKGVRKMTICS
+27 MTICS

-158 IIQEKFAFLGGYE
+158 VIQEKFAFLGGYE

-286 RLLQEFQAFQEQQK
+286 RLLQEFQAYQEQQK
-300 KIKKMKEAIKRLRE
+300 KIKKVKEAIKRLRE

-355 QFEGQERSGKDVI
+355 QFEGQERSGKDVV

-415 EIKPDAGEIRIGSSV
+415 EIEPDAGEIRIGSSV

-490 LRLAQLM
+490 LRLARLM

-551 IDECK
+551 IDERK

-588 KIETV
+588 SIETV
-593 PVKKKEVRNIEEIET
+593 PVKKKEVRNSEEIET

-622 KMEQVVDVEMLEQL
+622 KMEHVVDVEMLEQL

-648 ELYNALEN
+648 DLYNELEN
-656 IME
+656 IVE

>member
-1 MKRELFSFLFLCRKP
+1 
-16 WGNVSFPWFFI
+16 
-27 LKGVRKMTICS
+27 MTICS

-95 KKGTRIGHVAQ
+95 KKGIRIGHVAQ

-137 EKHMAEEQESSVLQ
+137 EKDMAEEQESSVLQ

-181 GLQVIELFPR
+181 GLQVTELFPR
-191 SFLELSG
+191 SFVEISG

-234 EQFLKEYNGTVVV
+234 EQFLKEYNGTVMV

-286 RLLQEFQAFQEQQK
+286 RLLQEFQAYQEQQK

-355 QFEGQERSGKDVI
+355 QFEGQERSGKDVV

-415 EIKPDAGEIRIGSSV
+415 EIEPDAGEIRIGSSV

-551 IDECK
+551 IDERK

-588 KIETV
+588 NIETV

-622 KMEQVVDVEMLEQL
+622 KMEHVVDVEMLEQL

-648 ELYNALEN
+648 DLYNALEN

>member
-1 MKRELFSFLFLCRKP
+1 
-16 WGNVSFPWFFI
+16 
-27 LKGVRKMTICS
+27 MTICS
-38 VNNVTKSFGGNI
+38 VNNVKKSFGGNI

-59 KNGERVGLVGRNG
+59 KNGERIGLVGRNG

-79 QLLTGMESLDA
+79 QLLTGIEGLDA
-90 GAIHM
+90 GAIHV

-106 IPKFDESM
+106 IPKFNNEM
-114 TVYEVLS
+114 NVYDVLS
-121 SAFKIEKE
+121 SAFKKEKE
-129 LEREMRTL
+129 LEIEMHAL
-137 EKHMAEEQESSVLQ
+137 EKNMAEEQESSALQ

-158 IIQEKFAFLGGYE
+158 VIQERYAFLGGYE

-181 GLQVIELFPR
+181 GLQVTELFPR
-191 SFLELSG
+191 SFMELSG

-234 EQFLKEYNGTVVV
+234 EQFLKEYTGTVMV
-247 ISHDRYFLDEVVTK
+247 ISHDRYFLDEVVTE

-268 EIHVYHTNYSRF
+268 EIHVYHTNYSQF

-286 RLLQEFQAFQEQQK
+286 RLLQEFQAYQEQQK

-320 PPNEG
+320 PPSEG
-325 LHKRARSMER
+325 LHKRARNMER
-335 ALERME
+335 ALERIE
-341 KLKKPIL
+341 KLKRPIL
-348 ERKQMGL
+348 DRKQMGL
-355 QFEGQERSGKDVI
+355 QFDGQERSGKDVV

-376 FAEHLLFNEANL
+376 FADRSLFEKVNL
-388 HVRFQERAAIVGR
+388 HIRFQERAAIVGR
-401 NGTGKTTLLKLLLE
+401 NGTGKTTLLKLLRE
-415 EIKPDAGEIRIGSSV
+415 EMKQDTGEIRIGSSV

-439 YGNMKS
+439 YGNMKN
-445 NVLEAFRECVAV
+445 NVLEAFRDCVAV
-457 TEGEARHILAK
+457 TEGEARHILAR

-497 YQDINFLI
+497 YQDVNFLI

-551 IDECK
+551 IDEHK

-570 WEEKLETQVIK
+570 WEERIEKQVVKQK
-581 QQRQGRK
+581 QQQQGNK
-588 KIETV
+588 ALEVMPI
-593 PVKKKEVRNIEEIET
+593 KKKKSRDLEAVEN
-608 ELMHVEE
+608 ELMHIEE
-615 DIYTLEC
+615 DIYALEC
-622 KMEQVVDVEMLEQL
+622 KMENVVDVEMLEQL

-642 KELLRA
+642 KEFLRA
-648 ELYNALEN
+648 ELYSELEN
-656 IME
+656 IVE

>member
-1 MKRELFSFLFLCRKP
+1 M
-16 WGNVSFPWFFI
+16 GNVSFLWFFI

-137 EKHMAEEQESSVLQ
+137 EKHMAEEQETSVLQ

-181 GLQVIELFPR
+181 GLQVTELFPR
-191 SFLELSG
+191 SFVEISG

-234 EQFLKEYNGTVVV
+234 EQFLKEYNGTLMV

-286 RLLQEFQAFQEQQK
+286 RLLQEFQAYQEQQK

-355 QFEGQERSGKDVI
+355 QFEGQERSGKDVV

-415 EIKPDAGEIRIGSSV
+415 EIEPDAGEIRIGSSV

-551 IDECK
+551 IDERK

-581 QQRQGRK
+581 QQHQGRK
-588 KIETV
+588 NIETV

-648 ELYNALEN
+648 ELYNELEN
-656 IME
+656 IVE

>member
-1 MKRELFSFLFLCRKP
+1 M
-16 WGNVSFPWFFI
+16 GNVSFSWFFI

-38 VNNVTKSFGGNI
+38 VNNVTKSFGGNT

-79 QLLTGMESLDA
+79 GLLTGRESLDA

-106 IPKFDESM
+106 IPKFDEAM
-114 TVYEVLS
+114 TVYDVLS
-121 SAFKIEKE
+121 SAFKVEKE
-129 LEREMRTL
+129 LEKEMHAL
-137 EKHMAEEQESSVLQ
+137 EKNMAVEQEQSALE

-158 IIQEKFAFLGGYE
+158 VIQEKFAFLGGYE

-181 GLQVIELFPR
+181 GLQVTDLFSR
-191 SFLELSG
+191 VFTELSG

-234 EQFLKEYNGTVVV
+234 EQFLKEYTGTVMV

-268 EIHVYHTNYSRF
+268 EIHVYHTNYSQF

-286 RLLQEFQAFQEQQK
+286 KLLQEFQAYQEQQK

-325 LHKRARSMER
+325 LHKRARNMER
-335 ALERME
+335 ALERIE
-341 KLKKPIL
+341 KLKRPIL

-355 QFEGQERSGKDVI
+355 QFEGQERSGKDVV

-376 FAEHLLFNEANL
+376 FAGRPLFEQANL

-415 EIKPDAGEIRIGSSV
+415 EINPDVGEIRIGSSV
-430 KIGYLSQHA
+430 KIGYLSQHT
-439 YGNMKS
+439 YGNVKS
-445 NVLEAFRECVAV
+445 NVLEAFREYVAV

-570 WEEKLETQVIK
+570 WEEKLEKQVIK
-581 QQRQGRK
+581 QKRQGRK
-588 KIETV
+588 SVEMV
-593 PVKKKEVRNIEEIET
+593 PVKEKKARNLEEIEN

-615 DIYTLEC
+615 DMYAIEC
-622 KMEQVVDVEMLEQL
+622 EMEHVDDVERLEKL
-636 YEEKTK
+636 YEEKTM

-648 ELYNALEN
+648 KLYSELEN
-656 IME
+656 IVE

>member
-1 MKRELFSFLFLCRKP
+1 
-16 WGNVSFPWFFI
+16 
-27 LKGVRKMTICS
+27 MTICS

-79 QLLTGMESLDA
+79 QLLTGIESLDA

-137 EKHMAEEQESSVLQ
+137 EKHMAEEQETSVLQ

-181 GLQVIELFPR
+181 GLQVTELFPR
-191 SFLELSG
+191 SFVEISG

-286 RLLQEFQAFQEQQK
+286 RLLQEFQAYQEQQK

-355 QFEGQERSGKDVI
+355 QFEGQERSGKDVV

-401 NGTGKTTLLKLLLE
+401 NGTGKTTLLKLLLLE
-415 EIKPDAGEIRIGSSV
+415 EIEPDAGEIRIGSSV

-551 IDECK
+551 IDERK

-570 WEEKLETQVIK
+570 WEERLETQVIK

-588 KIETV
+588 SIEIV

-615 DIYTLEC
+615 DIYTLEY

-636 YEEKTK
+636 YEEKKK

-648 ELYNALEN
+648 ELYNELEN

>member
-1 MKRELFSFLFLCRKP
+1 
-16 WGNVSFPWFFI
+16 
-27 LKGVRKMTICS
+27 MTICS

-59 KNGERVGLVGRNG
+59 KNGERIGLVGRNG

-79 QLLTGMESLDA
+79 QLLTGMENLDA

-95 KKGTRIGHVAQ
+95 KKGTCIGHVAQ
-106 IPKFDESM
+106 IPKFNNEM
-114 TVYEVLS
+114 NVYDVLS
-121 SAFKIEKE
+121 SAFKKEKE
-129 LEREMRTL
+129 LEIEMHAL
-137 EKHMAEEQESSVLQ
+137 EKNMAEEQESSALQ

-158 IIQEKFAFLGGYE
+158 VIQERYAFLGGYE

-181 GLQVIELFPR
+181 GLQVTELFPR
-191 SFLELSG
+191 SFMELSG

-234 EQFLKEYNGTVVV
+234 EQFLKEYTGTVMV

-268 EIHVYHTNYSRF
+268 EIHVYHTNYSQF

-286 RLLQEFQAFQEQQK
+286 RLLQEFQAYQEQQK

-325 LHKRARSMER
+325 LHKRARNMER
-335 ALERME
+335 ALERIE
-341 KLKKPIL
+341 KLKRPIL
-348 ERKQMGL
+348 DRKQMGL
-355 QFEGQERSGKDVI
+355 QFDGQERSGKDVV

-376 FAEHLLFNEANL
+376 FADRSLFEKVNL
-388 HVRFQERAAIVGR
+388 HIRFQERAAIVGR

-415 EIKPDAGEIRIGSSV
+415 EMKQDTGEIRIGSSV

-439 YGNMKS
+439 YGNMKN

-457 TEGEARHILAK
+457 AEGEARHILAR

-497 YQDINFLI
+497 YQDVNFLI

-551 IDECK
+551 IDEHK

-570 WEEKLETQVIK
+570 WEERIEKQVAKQK
-581 QQRQGRK
+581 QQQQQQGNRALEVMP
-588 KIETV
+588 I
-593 PVKKKEVRNIEEIET
+593 KKKKARNLEEVES
-608 ELMHVEE
+608 ELMHIEE
-615 DIYTLEC
+615 DIYALEC
-622 KMEQVVDVEMLEQL
+622 KMEHVVDVEMLEQL

-642 KELLRA
+642 KEFLRA
-648 ELYNALEN
+648 ELYNELEN
-656 IME
+656 IVG